1 MSGKTDEI
9 INTSKPSNSTAVFKP
24 MDKSFGG
31 VNNKTIEEL
40 HMVEYLLA
48 TNILGDKETVNKPKK

>member
-1 MSGKTDEI
+1 
-9 INTSKPSNSTAVFKP
+9 

-48 TNILGDKETVNKPKK
+48 TNRFGDKETVNKPKK